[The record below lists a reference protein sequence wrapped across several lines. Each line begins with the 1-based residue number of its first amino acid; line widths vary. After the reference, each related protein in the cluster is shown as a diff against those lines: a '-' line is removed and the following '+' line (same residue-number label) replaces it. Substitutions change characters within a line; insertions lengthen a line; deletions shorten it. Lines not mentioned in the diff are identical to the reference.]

1 MKILKLVQGTDEW
14 KAERARYHAASEAPP
29 MMGASK
35 KVSRNQ
41 LIEMKATGTEQ
52 EFSRWVEEVLFANGH
67 AAEASGRPIAE
78 EIVGEELFPVVC
90 TDDDGT
96 LLASLDGLTMLE
108 DIAWECKQWN
118 EQKAA
123 EVREGGVP
131 EEDYWQVVQ
140 QLAVTGAEK
149 LLYMVTDGTHDKTVY
164 TWVTPNADDIERLRR
179 GWAQFDADVAA
190 YTPSEVVPDIVPAS
204 LVDLPAVRVQV
215 SGSIEVA
222 DNFKVFEQALRD
234 FIENK
239 LVRNPKTDQDFAD
252 LDSQIKSLKKAEEAL
267 KAAESQILSQ
277 VEAVDQAK
285 RTKDMLATLARDN
298 RLMAEKLLNERKK
311 AIKVEIAQA
320 ARQAVDKH
328 IAQINESLDGV
339 KLPQIITDFNAAM
352 KGKRTVSTLQGAADD
367 EVARAK
373 IEASEI
379 ADRIRANLKTLA
391 DAGHDFLFSDRQQL
405 VEKQPDDLDAVVKS
419 RIAEHKAAEEKRL
432 EQERER
438 IRAEEQ
444 RRAEDAAQRKAAE
457 EAQRIR
463 AEEQAKVQ
471 AEFEKPRQQQ
481 EPAAT
486 DKPEPIAPA
495 SESDAIEAMQKYG
508 GSFTAALGV
517 AWSRAD
523 EDNRQRLRKA
533 FPELLVEYTKLAEQ
547 KAAAA

>member
-14 KAERARYHAASEAPP
+14 KAARARYHTASEASA

-35 KVSRNQ
+35 NVSRNK

-67 AAEASGRPIAE
+67 EVEAAARPIAE

-123 EVREGGVP
+123 EVREGSVP

-140 QLAVTGAEK
+140 QLAATDAEK
-149 LLYMVTDGTHDKTVY
+149 LLYMVTDGTKEKTVY
-164 TWVTPNADDIERLRR
+164 TWVTPDVDDIAMLRR
-179 GWAQFDADVAA
+179 GWAQFDEDVAA

-215 SGSIEVA
+215 SGSIDVV

-234 FIENK
+234 FIDNK
-239 LVRNPKTDQDFAD
+239 LIRDPKTDQDFAD
-252 LDSQIKSLKKAEEAL
+252 LDSQIKSLKKAEDAL

-311 AIKVEIAQA
+311 AIKIEIAQA
-320 ARQAVDKH
+320 ARQEVDQH
-328 IAQINESLDGV
+328 IAQINATLDGV
-339 KLPQIITDFNAAM
+339 KLPQIITDFNAVM
-352 KGKRTVSTLQGAADD
+352 KGKRTVATLQGAADN
-367 EVARAK
+367 EKARAK

-391 DAGHDFLFSDRQQL
+391 AAGYDFLFADRQQL
-405 VEKQPDDLDAVVKS
+405 VEKQPEDLDAVVKS
-419 RIAEHKAAEEKRL
+419 RIADHEAAEEKRR
-432 EQERER
+432 EQEREQ
-438 IRAEEQ
+438 IRAEE
-444 RRAEDAAQRKAAE
+444 ERKAQQQVAQKKPDEPPSGRMPEATSKPETRTQTATSEPAQVRPSDNEIIAAVAE
-457 EAQRIR
+457 RFQVHESVALQWVLDVQH
-463 AEEQAKVQ
+463 QAK
-471 AEFEKPRQQQ
+471 
-481 EPAAT
+481 
-486 DKPEPIAPA
+486 A
-495 SESDAIEAMQKYG
+495 SG
-508 GSFTAALGV
+508 F
-517 AWSRAD
+517 
-523 EDNRQRLRKA
+523 
-533 FPELLVEYTKLAEQ
+533 
-547 KAAAA
+547 

>member
-1 MKILKLVQGTDEW
+1 MKILKLIQGTEEW

-67 AAEASGRPIAE
+67 AVEASARPIAE

-118 EQKAA
+118 EKKAA
-123 EVREGGVP
+123 EVREGAVP

-149 LLYMVTDGTHDKTVY
+149 LLYMVTDGTKEKTVY
-164 TWVTPNADDIERLRR
+164 TWVTPDVDDIEMLRR
-179 GWAQFDADVAA
+179 GWAQFEADVAA

-215 SGSIEVA
+215 SGSIEIA
-222 DNFKVFEQALRD
+222 DNFKVFEEALRD
-234 FIENK
+234 FIDNK
-239 LVRNPKTDQDFAD
+239 LVRDPKTDQDFAD

-320 ARQAVDKH
+320 ARQAVDQH
-328 IAQINESLDGV
+328 IAQINASLDGV

-352 KGKRTVSTLQGAADD
+352 KGKRTVATLQDAADN
-367 EVARAK
+367 EMARAK
-373 IEASEI
+373 IQASEL

-391 DAGHDFLFSDRQQL
+391 DAGHEFLFADRQQL
-405 VEKQPDDLDAVVKS
+405 VEKQPEDLGAVVKS
-419 RIAEHKAAEEKRL
+419 RIAEHKDAEEKRL
-432 EQERER
+432 EQERAR

-444 RRAEDAAQRKAAE
+444 RKAQEQASEQCEPETPVQTSGVSEEPSPASAEQPQRQTYSASAAPRHKKPTDAEIIDAIAREFRVSEAVALRWIADIDFTAQR
-457 EAQRIR
+457 
-463 AEEQAKVQ
+463 QAL
-471 AEFEKPRQQQ
+471 
-481 EPAAT
+481 
-486 DKPEPIAPA
+486 A
-495 SESDAIEAMQKYG
+495 S
-508 GSFTAALGV
+508 
-517 AWSRAD
+517 
-523 EDNRQRLRKA
+523 
-533 FPELLVEYTKLAEQ
+533 
-547 KAAAA
+547 